1 MAFFDELSDKIINT
15 SKTAVSKAKE
25 VADITK
31 LKTEIISEESRIR
44 SLYAEIGKMFCE
56 KEAGEID
63 PEYQPLL
70 EKVAVSKA
78 AIAEYKAEIQKIKGT
93 CQCPE
98 CGAEAAAD
106 AQFCSAC
113 GAPIP
118 PKDHS
123 VEKEPLN
130 EEGEKTASG
139 EAECGC
145 AEKEGE
151 ADGCGCPQQERE
163 ETECCGEN
171 ADGRKEESCG
181 CASPEEKE
189 I

>member
-1 MAFFDELSDKIINT
+1 MAFFDELSDRIINT

-31 LKTEIISEESRIR
+31 LKTEIISEENRIK

-113 GAPIP
+113 GAPMP
-118 PKDHS
+118 PKDHT
-123 VEKEPLN
+123 VEKETLN
-130 EEGEKTASG
+130 EEGEKTGS
-139 EAECGC
+139 AE
-145 AEKEGE
+145 
-151 ADGCGCPQQERE
+151 DGCGCGHDAD
-163 ETECCGEN
+163 ET
-171 ADGRKEESCG
+171 DGRAAGCGCEQTGSGEPSCG
-181 CASPEEKE
+181 CGQPGQEAEKE
-189 I
+189 Q